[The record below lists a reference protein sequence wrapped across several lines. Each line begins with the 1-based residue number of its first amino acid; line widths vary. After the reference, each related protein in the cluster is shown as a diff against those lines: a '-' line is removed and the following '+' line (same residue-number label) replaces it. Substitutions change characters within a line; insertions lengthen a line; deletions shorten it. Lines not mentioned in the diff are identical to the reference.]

1 MKSEIISTKGLK
13 REVKV
18 VVPVSVIKKASDKL
32 YQDLKNKVSVK
43 GFRKGKYPKSLL
55 QKRFA
60 EEIQQEIKQKVVPE
74 YLTKALQEHK
84 LRAVTQP
91 QVDAKEVIKD
101 KPYEFTAS
109 FEVFPEFQIPDFK
122 QKAQLKTADIKISP
136 QEIKNY
142 VNLVSLQNSQYKETK
157 GVVKDKNQVNIQLFF
172 QKIENKKEDRKVHIF
187 YYVGSNEI
195 SEDLDKALIGMKKGE
210 KKELTLQVSPHTLS
224 KDIAGKKIQVEVM
237 LLATAEPLSVV
248 KNEKFYQKINPAL
261 KSESDLIKFSENSLK
276 AMREKEIEIQ
286 EQTDLRSQLI
296 NFMDFEVP
304 EESLKNKIEA
314 IKYQKTQKDK
324 NENAPEDK
332 KSVLTEEDAQKTKQE
347 ALDSLRYQFFM
358 AKMIEDKKIK
368 VSPEEMDEGIRQLAK
383 SYGIDPIQ
391 ITQNEYGK
399 RLVDMLRNQLEENQI
414 LNLIRK
420 EVKRV

>member
-224 KDIAGKKIQVEVM
+224 RDIAGKKIQVEVM

>member
-224 KDIAGKKIQVEVM
+224 RDIAGKKIQVEVM

-314 IKYQKTQKDK
+314 IEYQKTQKDK